1 MSTGIY
7 ASIEQPLTLHLAC
20 LYTCLHTFSHSSS
33 SLYTCLCPCF
43 FRRPIHTSQ
52 HMLIYS
58 SAYCRLNCNDT
69 FSLVLI
75 DYANLTCGRFANDDG
90 RLFCAYI
97 RDFLKHV
104 GSDIDANTFRFV
116 VSLVTNDSDG
126 VCSAWKMNRVASDYG
141 FQSLF
146 LP

>member
-1 MSTGIY
+1 MRDHLIQVGVGVGRRAGI
-7 ASIEQPLTLHLAC
+7 
-20 LYTCLHTFSHSSS
+20 TC
-33 SLYTCLCPCF
+33 SL
-43 FRRPIHTSQ
+43 Q
-52 HMLIYS
+52 NS

-75 DYANLTCGRFANDDG
+75 DYTNLTCGRFANDDG
-90 RLFCAYI
+90 R
-97 RDFLKHV
+97 FLKHV

-126 VCSAWKMNRVASDYG
+126 VCSAWKMNRVASDCG